1 MTGYGRGSAE
11 GEHFAVSVDLKT
23 VNNRFLD
30 VHLRLSGE
38 LSSLEPV
45 IKRQISSRL
54 SRGRVDA
61 TVNFERTA
69 QTAYELNRP
78 LIAGYVTALREMQK
92 EFSIGGEL
100 DINVLAR
107 LPGAL
112 QPARDGLGDDVV
124 AGIQKALAE
133 GLDELER
140 MRAQEGETLRQE
152 MAERIYLID
161 PLGHFLAQRLDKID
175 ALVPTIESAAAGL
188 VDAYRARLQKRIG
201 ELLNRNGQ
209 VVEIDPARLAQEVA
223 YLSDRSDVSEEMVR
237 LRSHLTQFREAL
249 SSTGETGK
257 MLDFLLQELNREANT
272 TLSKS
277 TDLSIKEAALA
288 IKAEV
293 EKLREQ
299 VQNVE

>member
-1 MTGYGRGSAE
+1 MKSMTGYGRGSAD

-38 LSSLEPV
+38 LSSLEPL
-45 IKRQISSRL
+45 IKRQISSKL
-54 SRGRVDA
+54 SRGRVDV
-61 TVNFERTA
+61 TVNFEKTS

-112 QPARDGLGDDVV
+112 QPARDGLSDDVV
-124 AGIQKALAE
+124 AGIEKALAE
-133 GLDELER
+133 GLAELER
-140 MRAQEGETLRQE
+140 MRAQEGATLRQE
-152 MAERIYLID
+152 MTERI
-161 PLGHFLAQRLDKID
+161 DK
-175 ALVPTIESAAAGL
+175 
-188 VDAYRARLQKRIG
+188 
-201 ELLNRNGQ
+201 
-209 VVEIDPARLAQEVA
+209 
-223 YLSDRSDVSEEMVR
+223 EMVR
-237 LRSHLTQFREAL
+237 LRSHLAQFREAL
-249 SSTGETGK
+249 DASGETGK

-277 TDLSIKEAALA
+277 TDLAIKEAALA

>member
-1 MTGYGRGSAE
+1 MTGYGRGSAD
-11 GEHFAVSVDLKT
+11 GEHFSVSVDLKT

-38 LSSLEPV
+38 LASLEPV

-54 SRGRVDA
+54 SRGRVDV
-61 TVNFERTA
+61 TINLEKTS

-78 LIAGYVTALREMQK
+78 LIAGYVHALREMQK
-92 EFSIGGEL
+92 EFSIAGEL

-112 QPARDGLGDDVV
+112 QPARDGLSDDVV
-124 AGIQKALAE
+124 AGIERAVTE

-140 MRAQEGETLRQE
+140 MRTQEGEALRLE
-152 MAERIYLID
+152 MADRIE
-161 PLGHFLAQRLDKID
+161 KID
-175 ALVPTIESAAAGL
+175 ALVPIIENAAAGL

-201 ELLNRNGQ
+201 ELLSRNGPL
-209 VVEIDPARLAQEVA
+209 VEIDPARLAQEVA
-223 YLSDRSDVSEEMVR
+223 FLSDRSDVSEEMVR
-237 LRSHLTQFREAL
+237 LRSHLAQFREAL
-249 SSTGETGK
+249 DSTSETGK

-277 TDLSIKEAALA
+277 TDLSIKETALA
-288 IKAEV
+288 IKQEV

>member
-1 MTGYGRGSAE
+1 MKSMTGYGRGSAA
-11 GEHFAVSVDLKT
+11 GESFAVSVDLKT

-38 LSSLEPV
+38 LASLEPQ

-54 SRGRVDA
+54 SRGRVDV
-61 TVNFERTA
+61 TVNFEKTS

-78 LIAGYVTALREMQK
+78 LIAGYVNALREMQE
-92 EFSIGGEL
+92 EFAIGGEV

-112 QPARDGLGDDVV
+112 QPSREGLNDEVV
-124 AGIQKALAE
+124 AGIEQALGEALA
-133 GLDELER
+133 ELER
-140 MRAQEGETLRQE
+140 MRAQEGETLRAE
-152 MAERIYLID
+152 MA
-161 PLGHFLAQRLDKID
+161 GRLDKIE
-175 ALVPTIESAAAGL
+175 ALVPVIESAAGGL
-188 VDAYRARLQKRIG
+188 VDAYRLRLQKRIG
-201 ELLNRNGQ
+201 ELLDRNGQ
-209 VVEIDPARLAQEVA
+209 LVELDPARLAQEVA

-237 LRSHLTQFREAL
+237 LRSHLSQFRDAL
-249 SSTGETGK
+249 NSAGETGK

-277 TDLSIKEAALA
+277 TDLGIKEAALG

-293 EKLREQ
+293 EKIREQ

>member
-1 MTGYGRGSAE
+1 MKSMTGYGRGSADGE
-11 GEHFAVSVDLKT
+11 GFSVSVDLKT

-38 LSSLEPV
+38 LSSLEPT
-45 IKRQISSRL
+45 IKRQISARL
-54 SRGRVDA
+54 SRGRVDVN
-61 TVNFERTA
+61 VNFEKTS
-69 QTAYELNRP
+69 QTAYEINRP
-78 LIAGYVTALREMQK
+78 LIAGYVDALRNMQE
-92 EFSIGGEL
+92 EFHIGGEL

-112 QPARDGLGDDVV
+112 QPSRDGLNDEVV
-124 AGIQKALAE
+124 AGIEKALAE
-133 GLDELER
+133 GLDQLER
-140 MRAQEGETLRQE
+140 MRAQEGETLRRE
-152 MAERIYLID
+152 MAERIE
-161 PLGHFLAQRLDKID
+161 KIT
-175 ALVPTIESAAAGL
+175 ALVPTIEDAAASL
-188 VDAYRARLQKRIG
+188 VDAYRVRLQKRIG
-201 ELLNRNGQ
+201 ELLSRAGQ

-249 SSTGETGK
+249 DSTGETGK

-277 TDLSIKEAALA
+277 TDLSIKETALA

-293 EKLREQ
+293 EKIREQ

>member
-1 MTGYGRGSAE
+1 MKSMTGYGRGSAD

-30 VHLRLSGE
+30 IHLRLSGE

-45 IKRQISSRL
+45 IKRQISAKL
-54 SRGRVDA
+54 SRGRVDV
-61 TVNFERTA
+61 TVNFEKTS

-78 LIAGYVTALREMQK
+78 LIAGYVNALREMQK
-92 EFSIGGEL
+92 EFSIVGEL

-112 QPARDGLGDDVV
+112 QPARDGLSDDVV
-124 AGIQKALAE
+124 AGIEKALAA
-133 GLDELER
+133 GLNELEH
-140 MRAQEGETLRQE
+140 MRAQEGEALRQE
-152 MAERIYLID
+152 MAERIN
-161 PLGHFLAQRLDKID
+161 KID
-175 ALVPTIESAAAGL
+175 ALVPTIENAAAGL

-201 ELLNRNGQ
+201 ELLTRNGQ
-209 VVEIDPARLAQEVA
+209 LVEIDPARLAQEVA

-237 LRSHLTQFREAL
+237 LRSHLAQFREAL
-249 SSTGETGK
+249 NAPGETGK

-277 TDLSIKEAALA
+277 TDLVIKEAALA

>member
-1 MTGYGRGSAE
+1 MTGYGRGAAD
-11 GEHFAVSVDLKT
+11 GEHFSVSVDLKT

-30 VHLRLSGE
+30 VHLRVSGE
-38 LSSLEPV
+38 LASLEPA

-54 SRGRVDA
+54 SRGRVDV
-61 TVNFERTA
+61 TINYERTA

-78 LIAGYVTALREMQK
+78 LIAGYVNALRQMQE
-92 EFSIGGEL
+92 EFGIGGDL

-112 QPARDGLGDDVV
+112 QPARDGLSQDVV
-124 AGIQKALAE
+124 AGIEKALAE

-140 MRAQEGETLRQE
+140 MRAQEGEALRRE
-152 MAERIYLID
+152 MSERI
-161 PLGHFLAQRLDKID
+161 DKID
-175 ALVPTIESAAAGL
+175 TLVPIIENAAAGL
-188 VDAYRARLQKRIG
+188 VDAYRLRLQKRIG

-209 VVEIDPARLAQEVA
+209 LVEIDPARLAQEVA

-237 LRSHLTQFREAL
+237 LRSHLAQFREAL
-249 SSTGETGK
+249 NATDETGK